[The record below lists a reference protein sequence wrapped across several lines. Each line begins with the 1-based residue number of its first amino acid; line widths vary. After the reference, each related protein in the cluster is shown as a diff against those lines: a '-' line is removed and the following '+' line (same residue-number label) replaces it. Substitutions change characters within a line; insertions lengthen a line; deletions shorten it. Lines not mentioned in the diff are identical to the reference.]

1 MGVIY
6 RTAYWITMFKFNKS
20 LNSLIIDYM
29 YTLLGQ
35 NLLLCLDAEFWN
47 SMAQENLR
55 RVLQK
60 QWNTNI
66 AKNVIL
72 FLGDGM
78 GISTVTA
85 ARIYKGQQQNK
96 TGEEAKLAFEEFPE
110 IGLVKVE

>member
-1 MGVIY
+1 
-6 RTAYWITMFKFNKS
+6 
-20 LNSLIIDYM
+20 M

-96 TGEEAKLAFEEFPE
+96 TGEEARLAFEEFPE
-110 IGLVKVE
+110 IGLVKVEWLWESIGESTDCKTNSLHASLNN

>member
-1 MGVIY
+1 M
-6 RTAYWITMFKFNKS
+6 TT
-20 LNSLIIDYM
+20 

-96 TGEEAKLAFEEFPE
+96 TGEEAKLAFEELPE